1 MLLTDKESRNL
12 RTRCLEIAGG
22 DLEAAE
28 EFYYWITS
36 DQELEDDEGE

>member
-1 MLLTDKESRNL
+1 MLLTDKESRGL
-12 RTRCLEIAGG
+12 RMQCLQIAGG

-28 EFYYWITS
+28 EFNYWITS